1 MGILFSQI
9 ENDLKK
15 RFDAGKACEKSQ
27 SADRLYDQLFYA
39 ARSLLV
45 IKGLEA
51 NSDTEV
57 FDLFRDHFIGV
68 GIVSETYSD
77 LMTIAKRG
85 VAEKDTLVAHAE
97 AIRNFCDHIFQLYE
111 DMDDRLHFP
120 METTRQGA
128 HSEVIEASRGKT
140 PDASVDY
147 RGIACPMNYVRAK
160 LTLEEMSE
168 GETLEILLDD
178 GEPIENLPRS
188 LSADGQDV
196 VSQSRDDGYWRVIVV
211 KRV

>member
-1 MGILFSQI
+1 
-9 ENDLKK
+9 
-15 RFDAGKACEKSQ
+15 
-27 SADRLYDQLFYA
+27 
-39 ARSLLV
+39 
-45 IKGLEA
+45 
-51 NSDTEV
+51 
-57 FDLFRDHFIGV
+57 
-68 GIVSETYSD
+68 
-77 LMTIAKRG
+77 
-85 VAEKDTLVAHAE
+85 
-97 AIRNFCDHIFQLYE
+97 
-111 DMDDRLHFP
+111 MDDRLHFP